1 MTLEGKR
8 DHLMEKQHMESF
20 KIPKTFHWIR
30 LFPRQH
36 ASVNIT
42 EVSVSWVPFEIIGL
56 KLLVVKN
63 RLQACKEFYKNNFW
77 ISFFFLIR
85 NWFSELEHIHSG
97 FKFHFVHFE
106 LFVCMCFRRNERNL
120 RRRVRS
126 ITLSWTNIWTCPQ
139 RKKRHSYKRYIYKV
153 NYNKKKPNNI
163 IFIFVCSCVFIGW
176 WTVG

>member
-77 ISFFFLIR
+77 ISFFFSLGIGLVS
-85 NWFSELEHIHSG
+85 WSTSTLVLSFILSILSYLFACVSG
-97 FKFHFVHFE
+97 ETKEIWEGEWEV
-106 LFVCMCFRRNERNL
+106 L
-120 RRRVRS
+120 
-126 ITLSWTNIWTCPQ
+126 LSVGQTYEPVL
-139 RKKRHSYKRYIYKV
+139 KEKRDTATRG
-153 NYNKKKPNNI
+153 
-163 IFIFVCSCVFIGW
+163 IFIK
-176 WTVG
+176 